1 VNERNNRQRQIDSF
15 GAEPG
20 RGDPFAAAIRS
31 TPMPMVITDIHK
43 ADHPMVFVNEAFETM
58 SGYSCDELIGR
69 DCRFLQGPDT
79 DPDAVRQIHEA
90 IVEQRAIKIDLLN
103 YRKDGSTF
111 WNALHISPVRGET
124 GKVEFFVGSMMEITH
139 RVEAQQRIAEQKAAV
154 ETEVTARTADLERAL
169 EAKTVLAHE
178 VDHRVKNNLT
188 MIGALLRLQLR
199 SLPDAAQRRSL
210 EDMLERIDALA
221 SINRQ
226 LYQSDDIT
234 RFEVGGFAAKLASD
248 ILSAAELQDVDL
260 TADIHPVEVLAS
272 KATAIGLVLNEFLLG
287 TVRRIQAGGHLTLGV
302 RRQHGHALIEIRT
315 DASNLKPAPPA
326 LDPFSVVLVE
336 RMSRQIK
343 ATIQQDETL
352 GIAISLCFP
361 IDS

>member
-1 VNERNNRQRQIDSF
+1 EPF
-15 GAEPG
+15 GVWSG

-31 TPMPMVITDIHK
+31 TPMPMIITDIHM

-58 SGYSCDELIGR
+58 SGYNRDELIGR

-90 IVEQRAIKIDLLN
+90 IVGQRAIKIDLLN
-103 YRKDGSTF
+103 YRKDGSSF
-111 WNALHISPVRGET
+111 WNALHISPVWGDT
-124 GKVEFFVGSMMEITH
+124 GNAEFFVGSMMEVTH
-139 RVEAQQRIAEQKAAV
+139 RVEAQQRIAEQKSLV
-154 ETEVTARTADLERAL
+154 EAEVKARTADLERAL

-188 MIGALLRLQLR
+188 MIGSLLRLQSR
-199 SLPDAAQRRSL
+199 SLPDAGLRRSL

-226 LYQSDDIT
+226 LYGSDDIT
-234 RFEVGGFAAKLASD
+234 RFDVGGLAAKLASD
-248 ILSAAELQDVDL
+248 LLSAAELQDVQLAIDV
-260 TADIHPVEVLAS
+260 DPVVITAS
-272 KATAIGLVLNEFLLG
+272 KATAIGLILNELLIG
-287 TVRRIQAGGHLTLGV
+287 TVRRIQAGGQLALGV
-302 RRQHGHALIEIRT
+302 HHQNGQARIEIRAKASDLEPAAPVL
-315 DASNLKPAPPA
+315 DA
-326 LDPFSVVLVE
+326 FSLTLVE

-343 ATIQQDETL
+343 ATIQRDETS